1 MSLVLDGA
9 TQSIQGTAIGDHTVP
24 PLSADNLL
32 QALSLQCV
40 ARLFGEII
48 QLRPDFDVVNRLFP
62 AFRRDFG

>member
-1 MSLVLDGA
+1 MSLVFDGA
-9 TQSIQGTAIGDHTVP
+9 TQIIQGTAIGDHTVP

-32 QALSLQCV
+32 QTLSLQRV

-48 QLRPDFDVVNRLFP
+48 QLRPDFNVVNRLFP